1 MAHTMNLDFPTTSTL
16 IRNNAALKL
25 LRSDHAPLIIS
36 FLSRMFIIPGAND
49 IPESVLVEALD
60 DELHVLEGRRNHT
73 LYPRTAREYLIE
85 WAAPD
90 KGWLRRFYKA
100 GSNEQ
105 VFDITPAVAK
115 TVFWLESLTT
125 RSFVGTESR
134 LLTLVNLLQQMKE
147 GTEQDPAKQL
157 AEVDR
162 RIAELQSQRE
172 QVLEGQFRTLDA
184 TALKDRLQQFN
195 FMHRDLMSDI
205 REVQQNFYQ
214 LDRDLRQ
221 EITLWEG
228 GKGELLDRVMGQRN
242 VIDSSDQGR
251 SFKAMMGVFSDT
263 RKQDDLLALLSHVQ
277 QIPELQGE
285 IGDARL
291 TDMLQDW
298 SNAAYQTQRIVAQ
311 LSTQLR
317 RFLEDRAFLENR
329 RIMETLIAIE
339 RNAIEVREYPPRTL
353 GMEIDHWRASITLPM
368 DRRMFTPRSV
378 DAFADTSVTDAPTTL
393 SDVDTQILFANKSV
407 DVEELRRRVRRRL
420 QTDDITTLAEIIR
433 EYPLEHGLAEV
444 VAYLQLTDDTFS
456 VILDQDAHETLQWS
470 ADTIAGNPVT
480 RAATMPRAI
489 YTRSA
494 S

>member
-125 RSFVGTESR
+125 RSFAGTESR

-184 TALKDRLQQFN
+184 TA
-195 FMHRDLMSDI
+195 
-205 REVQQNFYQ
+205 
-214 LDRDLRQ
+214 
-221 EITLWEG
+221 
-228 GKGELLDRVMGQRN
+228 
-242 VIDSSDQGR
+242 
-251 SFKAMMGVFSDT
+251 
-263 RKQDDLLALLSHVQ
+263 
-277 QIPELQGE
+277 
-285 IGDARL
+285 
-291 TDMLQDW
+291 
-298 SNAAYQTQRIVAQ
+298 
-311 LSTQLR
+311 
-317 RFLEDRAFLENR
+317 
-329 RIMETLIAIE
+329 
-339 RNAIEVREYPPRTL
+339 
-353 GMEIDHWRASITLPM
+353 
-368 DRRMFTPRSV
+368 
-378 DAFADTSVTDAPTTL
+378 
-393 SDVDTQILFANKSV
+393 
-407 DVEELRRRVRRRL
+407 
-420 QTDDITTLAEIIR
+420 
-433 EYPLEHGLAEV
+433 
-444 VAYLQLTDDTFS
+444 
-456 VILDQDAHETLQWS
+456 
-470 ADTIAGNPVT
+470 
-480 RAATMPRAI
+480 
-489 YTRSA
+489 
-494 S
+494 